1 MKARERVAAA
11 RGVARARVLGHE
23 QNREGAGH
31 SERQRSSSELREA
44 LMVRVRR
51 ERVARASYG
60 SATEGIQ
67 SGDTQ
72 ACYGSNINYNK
83 NAGFARVPWTR

>member
-1 MKARERVAAA
+1 MSPAGNGGNQRGIGTPAGVREHVKARERVAAA

-44 LMVRVRR
+44 
-51 ERVARASYG
+51 
-60 SATEGIQ
+60 
-67 SGDTQ
+67 
-72 ACYGSNINYNK
+72 
-83 NAGFARVPWTR
+83 